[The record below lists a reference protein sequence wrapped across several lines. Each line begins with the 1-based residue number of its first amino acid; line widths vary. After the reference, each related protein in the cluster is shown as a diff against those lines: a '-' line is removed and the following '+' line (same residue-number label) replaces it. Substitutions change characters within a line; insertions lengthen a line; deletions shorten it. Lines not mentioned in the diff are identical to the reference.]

1 MEKRALE
8 AAYRNLN
15 EDHYVLYV
23 DETYNR
29 PEENL
34 GRSFYLI
41 CGVLISARFLDAT
54 REDIREIVDGG
65 YWHTTEA
72 LQSAE
77 GRQKAEG
84 LLTYCNDVGDKHIFA
99 YKKDL
104 TQIGEENEVSVA
116 QARDDCLKALLVA
129 VQQNYPGTRLVVME
143 KRQRHTEN
151 DADRRLIKHLRSV
164 GAISRYTQVLHESPK
179 EEHLLWLPDLSAMAL
194 RRSKTHHDRTGLYFK
209 LYLEDHSFVIDL
221 DKKVENE

>member
-65 YWHTTEA
+65 Y
-72 LQSAE
+72 
-77 GRQKAEG
+77 
-84 LLTYCNDVGDKHIFA
+84 
-99 YKKDL
+99 
-104 TQIGEENEVSVA
+104 
-116 QARDDCLKALLVA
+116 
-129 VQQNYPGTRLVVME
+129 
-143 KRQRHTEN
+143 
-151 DADRRLIKHLRSV
+151 
-164 GAISRYTQVLHESPK
+164 
-179 EEHLLWLPDLSAMAL
+179 
-194 RRSKTHHDRTGLYFK
+194 
-209 LYLEDHSFVIDL
+209 
-221 DKKVENE
+221 

>member
-1 MEKRALE
+1 M
-8 AAYRNLN
+8 
-15 EDHYVLYV
+15 
-23 DETYNR
+23 
-29 PEENL
+29 
-34 GRSFYLI
+34 
-41 CGVLISARFLDAT
+41 
-54 REDIREIVDGG
+54 
-65 YWHTTEA
+65 
-72 LQSAE
+72 
-77 GRQKAEG
+77 
-84 LLTYCNDVGDKHIFA
+84 
-99 YKKDL
+99 
-104 TQIGEENEVSVA
+104 SVA

-151 DADRRLIKHLRSV
+151 DADRRLIEHLRSV